1 MRTAKY
7 ALMICMM
14 VGLAAALNGQDR
26 KDIRDAGIVSLTVN
40 EYFLEEGLDEPQV
53 ESIEKFNEDGEVIEL
68 QKFNKRGEVTRW
80 EKYSYDEDRN
90 LIEEVFLNARG
101 KITSTEKSI
110 YKEGFLV
117 EKHYFNE
124 RDKLYKKKVYVYEYN
139 K

>member
-7 ALMICMM
+7 TLMICLM

-26 KDIRDAGIVSLTVN
+26 KDIRDAGIISLTVN

-68 QKFNKRGEVTRW
+68 QEFNKRGEVTCW

-90 LIEEVFLNARG
+90 LIEEVFLNGRG
-101 KITSTEKSI
+101 KVIRTEKSI
-110 YKEGFLV
+110 YKEGFKV
-117 EKHYFNE
+117 EKQYFNE
-124 RDKLYKKKVYVYEYN
+124 RDKLYKKKAYVYEHS

>member
-7 ALMICMM
+7 TLMICMV
-14 VGLAAALNGQDR
+14 VGLSAALNGQDR
-26 KDIRDAGIVSLTVN
+26 KDIRDAGIVSVTVN

-53 ESIEKFNEDGEVIEL
+53 ESIERFNEDGEVIEL
-68 QKFNKRGEVTRW
+68 QEFNKRGEVTRW

-101 KITSTEKSI
+101 KVTSTEKSI
-110 YKEGFLV
+110 YKEGFRV

-124 RDKLYKKKVYVYEYN
+124 RDKLYKKKVYVYEYS